1 MDTHAEFRDS
11 ERATLPLRFAVVI
24 GVLAL
29 GVGTG
34 ADPLAV
40 AALGG
45 GFAFYTGVL
54 QFALLP
60 RFQSD
65 AWIFG
70 MIGADAAFTG
80 LAAAA
85 LGLPGPVIAIPV
97 LFAGQHALFLG
108 YRGAGV
114 SAFLGIAAVTG
125 GGVIAGSDVSLA
137 ISTTIPLI
145 AGVAA
150 LSGYIASGRFAERS
164 MRRKTERNNYSNSRA
179 ARMLD
184 GLRPVASAGD
194 ETTAL
199 EAFARSIL
207 TVTGFDA
214 VAVYTRSGGLGFQ
227 QRVILSR
234 DGEDNPAGHTTGA
247 FEESMHGDSAAAR
260 AAAQGVALAIGP
272 GGSPSEQMPAWATQM
287 GFSSGVVAP
296 MIAGHLT
303 VGVAFGLSR
312 EEAGATLA
320 RIEDMEQFVSLS
332 SRLVAAHNSGM
343 QPAARNRLSLELDA
357 AGRAGIGEA
366 RPIIKM
372 DGLVLDPATDR
383 SSVAGVP
390 VSLSRSEFD
399 LLYALARSPGE
410 VVDPG
415 SLVQS
420 AFGQAPDSGG
430 RTVDATIYRLRRKL
444 SRAPAGDDLVRTV
457 RGKGY
462 LLTPPAIG
470 SESVQESAAITAD

>member
-11 ERATLPLRFAVVI
+11 ERGTLPLRLAVVI

-29 GVGTG
+29 GLGTG
-34 ADPLAV
+34 AEPLAV
-40 AALGG
+40 AALASV
-45 GFAFYTGVL
+45 FALYTGVL
-54 QFALLP
+54 QLALLP

-65 AWIFG
+65 AWIYG
-70 MIGADAAFTG
+70 MIVFDVAFTG
-80 LAAAA
+80 SAAAV
-85 LGLPGPVIAIPV
+85 LGLPGPVIALPA
-97 LFAGQHALFLG
+97 LFVAQHALFLG

-114 SAFLGIAAVTG
+114 SALLGIVATTG
-125 GGVIAGSDVSLA
+125 GGVIAGADVLVT
-137 ISTTIPLI
+137 ISITMPLI

-150 LSGYIASGRFAERS
+150 LSGYIASDRFAERS
-164 MRRKTERNNYSNSRA
+164 MRRKTERYNYSDSRA
-179 ARMLD
+179 ARTLD
-184 GLRPVASAGD
+184 GLRPIASAGN
-194 ETTAL
+194 EATAL

-207 TVTGFDA
+207 AISGFDA

-234 DGEDNPAGHTTGA
+234 DGEDNPVENATEA
-247 FEESMHGDSAAAR
+247 FEESMHGDSAAAH

-272 GGSPSEQMPAWATQM
+272 GGTASEQMPAWATRM

-312 EEAGATLA
+312 DETSATLD
-320 RIEDMEQFVSLS
+320 RIDHMEQFVSLS
-332 SRLVAAHNSGM
+332 SRLVAAHNPGT

-357 AGRAGIGEA
+357 AGRASIGEA

-372 DGLVLDPATDR
+372 DGLVLDPSTDR

-415 SLVQS
+415 SLIES
-420 AFGQAPDSGG
+420 AFGEAPDSGQ

-444 SRAPAGDDLVRTV
+444 SRAPAGDGLVRTV

-462 LLTPPAIG
+462 LLTPPDVG
-470 SESVQESAAITAD
+470 PGSVQESAAITAG